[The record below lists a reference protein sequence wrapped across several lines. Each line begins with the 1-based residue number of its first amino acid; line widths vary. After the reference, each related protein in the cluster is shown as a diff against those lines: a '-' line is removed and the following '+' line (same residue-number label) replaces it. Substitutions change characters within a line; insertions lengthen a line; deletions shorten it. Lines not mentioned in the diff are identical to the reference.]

1 MGPTSN
7 SVSSAKPTAAAA
19 NPFMLG
25 SSNIAT
31 NPFAAQQRPSP
42 SLHEMMTA
50 QRSASVN
57 NDSNGTQHPVN
68 LPVHPQIPLL
78 CRYFNWILG
87 ILNHYLSH
95 QPGLKLQLSRLMT
108 EYNNLSPLKSL

>member
-1 MGPTSN
+1 MSLGQQQRPNVKTPETFLGENSSLVNLDNLMGPTSN
-7 SVSSAKPTAAAA
+7 SVSSAKTTAAAA

-78 CRYFNWILG
+78 CRYFKYSNC
-87 ILNHYLSH
+87 
-95 QPGLKLQLSRLMT
+95 Q
-108 EYNNLSPLKSL
+108 